1 MEATRVQPSARQV
14 DRRGFLKAA
23 GGTAVGV
30 GAIGATAG
38 TASAQEGSDA
48 AGGWF
53 GGVSNYESVVDK
65 TGQSQIEISVG
76 AKGNG
81 GNFAFSPPAIRV
93 DAGTTVT
100 WKWTGEG
107 GGHNVVA
114 ENGAF
119 ESDIASEA
127 GHTFE
132 HTFETEGAVKYACLP
147 HKSMGMRGA
156 VLVGADATIDT
167 GSKQASGESST
178 PYGGWL
184 DDTENFENVVDLSDR
199 DRVEIQVGAAG
210 NGGNFAFSP
219 PAIHINPKTTVV
231 WRRIEDN
238 TALSVVA
245 EDESF
250 WTDFDE
256 ETGEAFEWTFT
267 GNRVVKYSCPAY
279 EELGMK
285 GLIVV
290 GNPDLPTIGEV
301 VSTPWGGALAGS
313 GLMAVLSPVAFGVF
327 LAIHGTGDADST
339 ETSDRQG

>member
-1 MEATRVQPSARQV
+1 MGETTVQPSATQIG
-14 DRRGFLKAA
+14 RRGFLKAA
-23 GGTAVGV
+23 GGTTVG
-30 GAIGATAG
+30 IGTFGTTAG
-38 TASAQEGSDA
+38 TARAQEGDDT
-48 AGGWF
+48 GGWF
-53 GGVSNYESVVDK
+53 GGVGNYESAVDK
-65 TGQSQIEISVG
+65 TGKSQIEITVG
-76 AKGNG
+76 SKGNG
-81 GNFAFSPPAIRV
+81 GNFAFSPPAVRV
-93 DAGTTVT
+93 DPGTTVT

-127 GHTFE
+127 GHTFK
-132 HTFETEGAVKYACLP
+132 HTFEKEGAVKYACLP

-156 VLVGADATIDT
+156 VLVGADATIGT
-167 GSKQASGESST
+167 GSKQSGGGSST

-219 PAIHINPKTTVV
+219 PAIHINPGTTVA
-231 WRRIEDN
+231 WQRIEDN
-238 TALSVVA
+238 EALTVVA
-245 EDESF
+245 NDESF
-250 WTDFDE
+250 WTDFEDE
-256 ETGEAFEWTFT
+256 AGETFEWTFT

-313 GLMAVLSPVAFGVF
+313 ALMAVLSPIAFGVF
-327 LAIHGTGDADST
+327 LAIHGTGDT
-339 ETSDRQG
+339 ETTDPHHQRG